1 MRLILPAVVMVAVIA
16 LTGVEAQQVP
26 QSAQLALEI
35 VDVRKTNDALLR
47 KYRWKRRVE
56 VEEEGKSKR
65 VTLKLVRFEFDGTLQ
80 ATTLGEES
88 EGKTKKS
95 RIKKQQEKGEKLVAL
110 INKYTHASPGT
121 LVDFFA
127 DAGFDYGSGKLSDTI
142 RVKGISFASKGDTV
156 AMWVNQDTK
165 QIRKLTITTALEKER
180 VDAVIDYKT
189 LKSGLNY
196 PARTLVKIPADKIR
210 AVVETFDYE
219 AQE

>member
-1 MRLILPAVVMVAVIA
+1 MRVILPAVILVAFIA
-16 LTGVEAQQVP
+16 LPGVEAQQVP
-26 QSAQLALEI
+26 RSAQLALEI
-35 VDVRKTNDALLR
+35 SEVRKANDALLR

-56 VEEEGKSKR
+56 IEEEGKGKR
-65 VTLKLVRFEFDGTLQ
+65 VNLKLVRFEFDGTLQ
-80 ATTLGEES
+80 ATTLSEEN
-88 EGKTKKS
+88 EGKTKKNKI
-95 RIKKQQEKGEKLVAL
+95 RKQQEKGEQLVAL
-110 INKYTHASPGT
+110 IGKYTRASSGK

-142 RVKGISFASKGDTV
+142 RVKGISFAIKGDTV
-156 AMWVNQDTK
+156 AMWVDQETK
-165 QIRKLTITTALEKER
+165 QVRKLTVTTALGKER
-180 VDAVIDYKT
+180 VDVIIDYKT